1 MVLGVTREDLLD
13 ILDIRLNVGGLAAY
27 YAAQN
32 ATDQEIEDMR
42 HVLDLQEFYYNKGD
56 IDHIR
61 QMDDQF
67 HEMVCRFSRHTVIS
81 DVLMPLHR
89 KTMRYRRAAIDQHKS
104 THEVLNEH
112 RAIFDA
118 LAAHDA
124 ELAQTR
130 TVEHIRN
137 ARARMLER
145 IKQNG

>member
-1 MVLGVTREDLLD
+1 
-13 ILDIRLNVGGLAAY
+13 
-27 YAAQN
+27 
-32 ATDQEIEDMR
+32 
-42 HVLDLQEFYYNKGD
+42 
-56 IDHIR
+56 
-61 QMDDQF
+61 
-67 HEMVCRFSRHTVIS
+67 
-81 DVLMPLHR
+81 
-89 KTMRYRRAAIDQHKS
+89 MRYRRAAIDQHKS
-104 THEVLNEH
+104 TREVLNEH